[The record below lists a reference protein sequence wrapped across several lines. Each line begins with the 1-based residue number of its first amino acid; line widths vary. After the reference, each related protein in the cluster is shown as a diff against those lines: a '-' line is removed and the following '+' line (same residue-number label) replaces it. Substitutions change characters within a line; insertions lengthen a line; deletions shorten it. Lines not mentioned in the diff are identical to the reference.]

1 MKYKLSSL
9 REPSMLDLNGM
20 MQMNDPDSSSDS
32 LPSALRR
39 QQRRDNP
46 KLKEDDGEDYEPQ
59 FESDSGS
66 SLERL
71 AKEKNRPHGQA
82 DHSGQYHE
90 LLSKDNDSLDSYG
103 TQ

>member
-9 REPSMLDLNGM
+9 RERSMLDLNGM
-20 MQMNDPDSSSDS
+20 MDMNDADSSDS
-32 LPSALRR
+32 LPSLLRR
-39 QQRRDNP
+39 QQRRDSR

-71 AKEKNRPHGQA
+71 AREKNRPQGQA
-82 DHSGQYHE
+82 DRSGQYHE